1 MYSRDSSLL
10 ESILRFF
17 AAISKHY
24 AVIKS
29 MGPRHSAGEI
39 VRHVIRIMEQ
49 LPGSKPGHYGNVYII
64 DAD

>member
-1 MYSRDSSLL
+1 MYSGASCLL

-17 AAISKHY
+17 AAISKQF